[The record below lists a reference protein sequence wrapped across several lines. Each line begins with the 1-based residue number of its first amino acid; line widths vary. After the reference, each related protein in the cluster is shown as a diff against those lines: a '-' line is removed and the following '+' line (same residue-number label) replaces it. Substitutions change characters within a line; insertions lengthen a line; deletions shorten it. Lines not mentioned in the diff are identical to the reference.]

1 MTVLKPPVHRE
12 DAQRKPA
19 HDHARGGYPLAAL
32 ERLLYDC
39 DNQPLWRDRSDICCA
54 YYDGDQL
61 TNQQIHETR
70 KKGLDPRATN
80 LIGRVINGVL
90 GQEAK
95 SRRDPTLDPD
105 DDDFADVADV
115 LNVRLKEA
123 QRETNADMAISTS
136 YASQIKAGLGWGH
149 VYRQADPFQY
159 EYVVEDVPRH
169 EMWWDWRARKVD
181 LSDARWVCRMQWKDL
196 DEVTA
201 FFPEHAEVLK
211 QQVDGYAHWLQ
222 DGPIDEERV
231 TTSSLENNT
240 RWFRTRRTE
249 WVDGVRERV
258 KLYEVEYKVPSIAVV
273 MRVGHRK
280 IIVDEGNPAHV
291 AAISRGLV
299 KLERVPTMQ
308 IRRSI
313 FAGPV
318 RLSDEETKL
327 KRFSYVPFFAFRRDA
342 DDTPYGLIEGMI
354 SPQDDYNEA
363 SERVRW
369 MLKAQQLIIDEDAL
383 ATAYNTIVDITE
395 TMNRPDMVAVL
406 NKARTNKDA
415 MSFRNDLGLQ
425 KELVERMDQSKLLVQ
440 DVPGVYSTQLGNAPA
455 GVSSGI
461 AINSLVEQGIVAMGE
476 LNDNYMLARRQMF
489 ELLVDLIAEDHVEK
503 DMEVIIGSGQ
513 NRRPV
518 VLNTIDPQTGRA
530 KNVVKDAPVKLGLGE
545 APSSPA
551 YQMQMSQL
559 MGNMISA
566 LAGTPHAAVLVP
578 SWVEQ
583 TPMFGPGRKQ
593 IADDMRR
600 VSGLPTAGDRQGA
613 QAWQQQQQQAAQQ
626 QAQLAA
632 RAAEAQIVDQEAK
645 TAKTMAETEKVATDA
660 AFNVVKIAQADGE
673 IAANEDAL
681 IQESLAEALAPR
693 AAAG

>member
-1 MTVLKPPVHRE
+1 MTVHKPPVHRE
-12 DAQRKPA
+12 DAQRKLA
-19 HDHARGGYPLAAL
+19 HDRARGGYSLSAL

-39 DNQPLWRDRSDICCA
+39 DQQPMWRDRSDIACA

-61 TNQQIHETR
+61 TNQQMHETR
-70 KKGLDPRATN
+70 RKGIEPRAMN
-80 LIGRVINGVL
+80 LVGRVINGVL

-105 DDDFADVADV
+105 DDEFADVADV

-123 QRETNADMAISTS
+123 QRETNSDMAISGS
-136 YASQIKAGLGWGH
+136 YASQVKAGLGWSH

-159 EYVVEDVPRH
+159 QYVVEDVPRH
-169 EMWWDWRARKVD
+169 EMWWDWRAKKVD

-196 DEVTA
+196 DEVIA
-201 FFPEHAEVLK
+201 FFPEHEETLR
-211 QQVDGYAHWLQ
+211 QQVDGYAHWLP

-231 TTSSLENNT
+231 SVTMDNNT

-249 WVDGVRERV
+249 WMDGQRERI
-258 KLYEVEYKVPSIAVV
+258 KLYEVEYKVPAIVVV
-273 MRVGHRK
+273 MRVGHRQ
-280 IIVDEGNPAHV
+280 IIVDEANPMHV

-299 KLERVPTMQ
+299 KLQKVPTMQ
-308 IRRSI
+308 VRRSI

-318 RLSDEETKL
+318 RLSDEPTNL
-327 KRFSYVPFFAFRRDA
+327 KGFSYTPFFAFRRDA
-342 DDTPYGLIEGMI
+342 DNTPYGLIEGMI
-354 SPQDDYNEA
+354 PPQDDYNES

-383 ATAYNTIVDITE
+383 ATSYNTIVDIAE

-406 NKARTNKDA
+406 NKSRTNKDA
-415 MSFRNDLGLQ
+415 FNFRNDLGLQ
-425 KELVERMDQSKLLVQ
+425 KELVERMEQSRSLVQ
-440 DVPGVYSTQLGNAPA
+440 DIPGVYSTQLGNAPA

-476 LNDNYMLARRQMF
+476 LNDNYMLGRRQTF
-489 ELLVDLIAEDHVEK
+489 EKLLDLIAEDHLEK
-503 DMEVIIGSGQ
+503 DLPAVIGTGA
-513 NRRPV
+513 NRRTV
-518 VLNTIDPQTGRA
+518 VLNTIDPQTGQA
-530 KNVVKDAPVKLGLGE
+530 KNVVKDAPIKLGLGE

-600 VSGLPTAGDRQGA
+600 MTGLPTAGDRQGA
-613 QAWQQQQQQAAQQ
+613 QAWQQQQQQQAAQQ
-626 QAQLAA
+626 AALAN
-632 RAAEAQIVDQEAK
+632 RVAEVEIEGKEAE
-645 TAKTMAETEKVATDA
+645 TAKTLAETEEVATRA
-660 AFNVVKIAQADGE
+660 ALNVAKAVSTDGE
-673 IAANEDAL
+673 VAANEDSL
-681 IQESLAEALAPR
+681 IQESLAEALGPK
-693 AAAG
+693 AAVG